1 MSDELPAEMEKL
13 AVGEQLDE
21 NGQPLSKNALKKLE
35 KAKKVAE
42 EKAAKEAA
50 KQAKLAEQGGSEKKK
65 VRNLRFEDKNIFLSD
80 FCRLNRVVKKF
91 SQYSRVV
98 ARASRQLENANIAVS
113 QTVCLFQWSF

>member
-21 NGQPLSKNALKKLE
+21 NGQPISKNALKKLE

-65 VRNLRFEDKNIFLSD
+65 VRNLYFKDRLTVLSV
-80 FCRLNRVVKKF
+80 F
-91 SQYSRVV
+91 
-98 ARASRQLENANIAVS
+98 
-113 QTVCLFQWSF
+113 